1 VILRGILRGRDK
13 EQGQGTGTCLKEL
26 FEGTCFKEQ
35 GQGTRNRDRDRGCDR
50 NRGCLKGSV

>member
-35 GQGTRNRDRDRGCDR
+35 DLFEGTGTRDKEQGQGQG
-50 NRGCLKGSV
+50 V